1 MKTFKDIKFK
11 QHRVGKGAI
20 QGLLVLDNGIEL
32 SVVAGLGMYSA
43 GKSGVREAVDKVED
57 VSSFEVAVFDQD
69 GNFIGADN
77 DLVLG
82 WQSREDIDKL
92 IQIHS

>member
-11 QHRVGKGAI
+11 QHRLGKGNI
-20 QGLLVLDNGIEL
+20 QGLLTLDNGIEL
-32 SVVAGLGMYSA
+32 SVVAGEGMYSS
-43 GKSGVREAVDKVED
+43 GKSGVRKPIDKVED
-57 VSSFEVAVFDQD
+57 ASSFEVAIFDQD
-69 GNFIGADN
+69 GNFIPADN

-82 WQSREDIDKL
+82 WQSREDICKL